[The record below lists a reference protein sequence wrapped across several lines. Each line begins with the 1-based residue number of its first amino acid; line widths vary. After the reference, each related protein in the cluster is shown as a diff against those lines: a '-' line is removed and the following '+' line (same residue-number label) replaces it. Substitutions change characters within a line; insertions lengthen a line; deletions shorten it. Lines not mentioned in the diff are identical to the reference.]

1 MAKIVYVE
9 WRDLEY
15 NTEILGV
22 FLNEEDAYR
31 LRDKRQKELDD
42 KGWTLDSVC
51 VEIEDVEIQ

>member
-9 WRDLEY
+9 WRDIEY
-15 NTEILGV
+15 NAEILGV

-31 LRDKRQKELDD
+31 VRDKRQKELDD
-42 KGWTLDSVC
+42 EGWTLDSVC